1 MHNTSINTIIKIEYH
16 SIMYY
21 PEASVQDL
29 LRGGGGKD
37 ILIISD
43 LCVDGTLK
51 PRIKAR
57 CAKGLWEHAFPRIFL
72 KIGCFVCILV
82 HFKVLM
88 KAQLVT
94 SYSVQHRTVLLKYQW
109 RRLFQNLLQS

>member
-1 MHNTSINTIIKIEYH
+1 
-16 SIMYY
+16 MYY
-21 PEASVQDL
+21 PEARVQDL
-29 LRGGGGKD
+29 LRGGGKN
-37 ILIISD
+37 ILIIFD

-57 CAKGLWEHAFPRIFL
+57 CARGLCEHALPRIFL
-72 KIGCFVCILV
+72 KISCFVCILV

-94 SYSVQHRTVLLKYQW
+94 SYFVQHRTVLLKGNAAY
-109 RRLFQNLLQS
+109 LK